1 MHRSY
6 EFKSCPSC
14 LSPQDNVCT
23 LAQSGAWTAI
33 GFPVESADARHTFY
47 TFANWVYQIG
57 VFLSRSSGLLYQ
69 VGPTLLLCH
78 CMAFAETHAGQHEAF
93 HYA

>member
-1 MHRSY
+1 M
-6 EFKSCPSC
+6 
-14 LSPQDNVCT
+14 
-23 LAQSGAWTAI
+23 
-33 GFPVESADARHTFY
+33 ESADARHTFY

-69 VGPTLLLCH
+69 VGPTLLLCQR
-78 CMAFAETHAGQHEAF
+78 MASAETHAGQHPAF